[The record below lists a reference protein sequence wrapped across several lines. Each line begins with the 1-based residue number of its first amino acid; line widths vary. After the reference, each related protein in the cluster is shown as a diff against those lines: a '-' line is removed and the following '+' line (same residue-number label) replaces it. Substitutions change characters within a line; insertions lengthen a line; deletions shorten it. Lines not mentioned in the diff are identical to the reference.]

1 MAGAKKQ
8 HEGGT
13 GGRVNEPPGMD
24 GRKSERSIVP
34 MSPGNQTRRDP
45 EEGRGRQGME
55 PVEGKMAR
63 ALDLGTVSTTL
74 HRIAE
79 LGRPAGAWRS
89 TAPQRTHVPEEPD
102 AGIPHV
108 RICGGPG
115 RATARVYPT
124 PCSSKRDA
132 LAAWELP
139 RFFRLVVLPPNL
151 IHIHLGLRKAHVES
165 LHGVG
170 HDVDNRQVAGPLSVC
185 RNDEPRCDVGAAF

>member
-89 TAPQRTHVPEEPD
+89 TAPQRNHVPEEPD

-124 PCSSKRDA
+124 PFWHPSHPS
-132 LAAWELP
+132 
-139 RFFRLVVLPPNL
+139 V
-151 IHIHLGLRKAHVES
+151 HIHTFG
-165 LHGVG
+165 
-170 HDVDNRQVAGPLSVC
+170 DC
-185 RNDEPRCDVGAAF
+185 GAASKSTHSVSSSSQHPPWRCRM